1 MNKMSLKMK
10 LGMGFGVLLV
20 VTLVVAG
27 TSFRAIAKID
37 AVTDV
42 AVGHLEGKSLS
53 NAIDSDVNAQ
63 SAAVRGFL
71 LTGEETSLTGLEQQR
86 KEFAEHMDAVA
97 KLVDTEEGKKMH
109 ARIQNAQDHYSSVVS
124 QEIELRRKGQTKE
137 AVALAFS
144 PQTQETKKELT
155 SSLEEYAA
163 LSDKL
168 QSAALEEQN
177 AIVASSKTMG
187 LVLTAVALIVGVV
200 VALFLTRSITGA
212 ISRMLSMIQEIAA
225 NNLAVADMEITSQ
238 DEIGKAGAAL
248 NKMKNNLH
256 EVIQSIA
263 GTAVQ
268 VAAASEE
275 LSSTS

>member
-53 NAIDSDVNAQ
+53 NSIDSDVNAQ
-63 SAAVRGFL
+63 SSAVRGFL
-71 LTGEETSLTGLEQQR
+71 LTGEETSISALEKQR
-86 KEFAEHMDAVA
+86 KQFAEHMDAVA
-97 KLVDTEEGKKMH
+97 KLVATEESKKML
-109 ARIQNAQDHYSSVVS
+109 ARIQNAQEHYSSIVN

-144 PQTQETKKELT
+144 PPTEEAKKDLS
-155 SSLEEYAA
+155 SSLEEYMA

-168 QSAALEEQN
+168 
-177 AIVASSKTMG
+177 
-187 LVLTAVALIVGVV
+187 
-200 VALFLTRSITGA
+200 
-212 ISRMLSMIQEIAA
+212 
-225 NNLAVADMEITSQ
+225 
-238 DEIGKAGAAL
+238 
-248 NKMKNNLH
+248 
-256 EVIQSIA
+256 
-263 GTAVQ
+263 
-268 VAAASEE
+268 
-275 LSSTS
+275 